1 MKIVNIKAIEILDSR
16 GNPTLRTF
24 ITLDNG
30 VVACSSVPSGAS
42 TGSHEAVELRDNDI
56 KRYGGLGG
64 LTAVNNVNSLIKNSL
79 INQEADPKKI
89 DETIIALDGTENK
102 SRLGANAILSVSQ
115 ALIKAAALS
124 KKLPLWQFINEYYFN
139 GEKPLMPKMMFN
151 VVNGGKHA
159 NWNFDIQE
167 FIIIPSRQLVS
178 QSIKM
183 ASEIYHSIKKT
194 LKEKKLSTLVG
205 DEGGFSPALKSNEEA
220 FQLIIDSAKQVGY
233 ENGKDFKLGI
243 DGAASE
249 FFQAGKYILKK
260 DSQEITG
267 DELIKYYLQIE
278 NKYGVYSFEDVFAE
292 DDWENW
298 TKFKIQL
305 DPNKLLVGDD
315 LFCTNT
321 KRMKTG
327 QEKQAAN
334 AVIIKPN
341 QIGTIYETVEAI
353 KLAKQYGWAVAVSHR
368 SGETEDSFIADLA
381 YAASADF
388 LKTGAPCRSDRTT
401 KYNRLIEIENSY

>member
-30 VVACSSVPSGAS
+30 VAACSSVPSGAS

-56 KRYGGLGG
+56 KRYGGLGV
-64 LTAVNNVNSLIKNSL
+64 LKAVNNVNSLIKNSL

-381 YAASADF
+381 YAAS
-388 LKTGAPCRSDRTT
+388 
-401 KYNRLIEIENSY
+401 

>member
-30 VVACSSVPSGAS
+30 VAACSSVPSGAS

-56 KRYGGLGG
+56 KRYGGLGV
-64 LTAVNNVNSLIKNSL
+64 LKAVNNVNSLIKNSL

-381 YAASADF
+381 
-388 LKTGAPCRSDRTT
+388 
-401 KYNRLIEIENSY
+401 